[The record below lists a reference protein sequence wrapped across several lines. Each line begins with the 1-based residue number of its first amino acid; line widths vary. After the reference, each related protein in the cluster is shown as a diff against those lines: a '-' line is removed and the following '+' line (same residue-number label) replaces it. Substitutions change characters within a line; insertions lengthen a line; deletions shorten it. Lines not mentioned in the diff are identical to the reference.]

1 MHERTTIYNP
11 TKGRLKQAV
20 RTVSIGNAQVSIEEI
35 STNYLTFRF
44 LQHQN
49 QAKAKPAAT
58 KTKTT
63 TGSNNSNNNKNN
75 NKNTAQAVAVRTD
88 LLTVAVFI
96 RVSAQG
102 PVVQKRLSS
111 NQVLTF

>member
-35 STNYLTFRF
+35 STNYSTFRF

-49 QAKAKPAAT
+49 QSKSET
-58 KTKTT
+58 
-63 TGSNNSNNNKNN
+63 SCHE
-75 NKNTAQAVAVRTD
+75 
-88 LLTVAVFI
+88 
-96 RVSAQG
+96 
-102 PVVQKRLSS
+102 
-111 NQVLTF
+111 NQNYDWQQQ